1 MDARRGN
8 PWRPVVWGLAGGL
21 LLLPAVAMQ
30 FTRDVEWTA
39 FDFMAFGAM
48 LLAACGAYEFAA
60 WISGNKVYRAA
71 AGLAVIAGFLLT
83 WINLAVGIVGDEHAQ
98 ANLLFFGVLL
108 VGIVG
113 ACLARF
119 RAQGMSVALVATA
132 IAQIVAG
139 VVALMLGSFEAVA
152 LSVVFAGIWLSSAGL
167 FKRAGRPALMS

>member
-83 WINLAVGIVGDEHAQ
+83 WINLAVGIIHDEHAQ

-113 ACLARF
+113 ACSSPMMPTARLIHVS
-119 RAQGMSVALVATA
+119 RKPAITA
-132 IAQIVAG
+132 
-139 VVALMLGSFEAVA
+139 
-152 LSVVFAGIWLSSAGL
+152 
-167 FKRAGRPALMS
+167 RPAAARYTLLPEIHAANS